1 MVIKISLGKCGACS
15 KGKLRSGQLFSLVP
29 SVSIAPL
36 FEGGRIGAYTPL
48 YRFCIDL
55 LSGSKY
61 AGLSRNTIAEWIY
74 SLFSVSLRL

>member
-36 FEGGRIGAYTPL
+36 FGEY
-48 YRFCIDL
+48 
-55 LSGSKY
+55 
-61 AGLSRNTIAEWIY
+61 GLSE
-74 SLFSVSLRL
+74 VQKLRG